1 MQLKDRKILSLLD
14 STDTES
20 KNLGISVLTT
30 HLTKQNVIFWYIEL
44 EKRQILEESLLKK
57 ITENLGWQGDKA
69 VLSNIDKCINH
80 ISDNRGTPESGA
92 SLIKYYNNYL
102 TSLMTHKW
110 SATERDSYKEELF
123 RHVYF
128 IAAGPNKN
136 L

>member
-14 STDTES
+14 SSDTES
-20 KNLGISVLTT
+20 KNLGISILTT

-57 ITENLGWQGDKA
+57 ITENLGWEGDKA

-80 ISDNRGTPESGA
+80 ISDNHGSPESGA
-92 SLIKYYNNYL
+92 TLIKYYNNYL

-110 SATERDSYKEELF
+110 TTTERNIFKDEVFKN
-123 RHVYF
+123 VYH
-128 IAAGPNKN
+128 ITAKSN
-136 L
+136 